1 MPTATLNHVP
11 GKRKPD
17 TNISKDA
24 HLPKRPRSNDPKT
37 PIPALLAPHET
48 IVAELNSKY
57 DILPASVISSTQ
69 IKNRITQVANHII
82 TQGDR
87 PRVALLYART
97 GDVCK
102 LITVVEKC
110 KRIVN
115 EEGKAYYQYNQLF
128 DQPEKSKSKDIVEE
142 TILEKDAQED
152 NDSDNDD
159 FEVMHNSRFEDA
171 VLPKPSPR
179 SVKSMRVFISTV
191 PIQELKI
198 KKGVTVQSG
207 TAKQA

>member
-1 MPTATLNHVP
+1 MSIATSNHVS

-17 TNISKDA
+17 TNVSNET
-24 HLPKRPRSNDPKT
+24 HLTKRPRNNEPKT
-37 PIPALLAPHET
+37 PTPALLAPHET
-48 IVAELNSKY
+48 IIAELNSKY
-57 DILPASVISSTQ
+57 DILPASVISSTR
-69 IKNRITQVANHII
+69 IKKRIMQVANHIM

-87 PRVALLYART
+87 PPVALLYART

-110 KRIVN
+110 KRIVA

-128 DQPEKSKSKDIVEE
+128 DQPEKSKSKDIIEE
-142 TILEKDAQED
+142 TILEKNIQEE
-152 NDSDNDD
+152 NDSDNDE
-159 FEVMHNSRFEDA
+159 FEVMHSRFESA
-171 VLPKPSPR
+171 VLPQPSPR
-179 SVKSMRVFISTV
+179 SVKSLRVFISTV

>member
-1 MPTATLNHVP
+1 MPTATSKHAS

-17 TNISKDA
+17 TNASKDA
-24 HLPKRPRSNDPKT
+24 HLTKRPRNNDPKAPT
-37 PIPALLAPHET
+37 PALLAPHET
-48 IVAELNSKY
+48 IIAELNSKY
-57 DILPASVISSTQ
+57 DILPASVISSTK
-69 IKNRITQVANHII
+69 IKKRIMQVTDHIM

-97 GDVCK
+97 ADVCK
-102 LITVVEKC
+102 LITVVETC
-110 KRIVN
+110 KRIVS
-115 EEGKAYYQYNQLF
+115 EEGESYYQYNQLF
-128 DQPEKSKSKDIVEE
+128 DQPERSKINDVIEE
-142 TILEKDAQED
+142 TILEKNIQED

-159 FEVMHNSRFEDA
+159 FEVMHSRFEDA
-171 VLPKPSPR
+171 VLPQPSPR
-179 SVKSMRVFISTV
+179 SVKSMRVFISTM